1 MNEQE
6 KILLL
11 ELLMED
17 IRGNWNDPWER
28 ISIIRSLCDEIMTVP
43 SALLGAIKKNADTFD
58 GHFNDGRI
66 FRDGQMFLPEGAVE
80 GFGFPDEMKKGVS
93 GNISTWFGAKP
104 VARTGGFY
112 GTYGELVA
120 YVTIDRKRNDL
131 SCEFV
136 SGLHRQTAPI
146 VVEASADSMKTLI
159 IETE

>member
-1 MNEQE
+1 MTQTQRNEIIWITTVNIMNEQE

-80 GFGFPDEMKKGVS
+80 GFGFPEIGRAHV
-93 GNISTWFGAKP
+93 
-104 VARTGGFY
+104 
-112 GTYGELVA
+112 
-120 YVTIDRKRNDL
+120 
-131 SCEFV
+131 
-136 SGLHRQTAPI
+136 
-146 VVEASADSMKTLI
+146 
-159 IETE
+159 